1 MSEELTNLVQV
12 LELYGKG
19 VGALGRAIKFTAK
32 GAKTG
37 VDFAKLKNMQRKM
50 KLHYA
55 SEGKHDTM
63 KVRDLE
69 ELTGGNYKI
78 LNIPLEDENGL
89 IGFRTTGTG
98 LVVSRKQLEKLK

>member
-1 MSEELTNLVQV
+1 MSEELTTLVQV

-19 VGALGRAIKFTAK
+19 IGTLGRAIKFTAK
-32 GAKTG
+32 GAKSG
-37 VDFAKLKNMQRKM
+37 VDYAKLKNMQRKM

-63 KVRDLE
+63 KVKDLE

-78 LNIPLEDENGL
+78 LNNELSE
-89 IGFRTTGTG
+89 
-98 LVVSRKQLEKLK
+98 S